1 MITRQGVH
9 ALNEVIAIDEERG
22 FVQRR

>member
-1 MITRQGVH
+1 VITRQGVH